1 MPAPKGKCMNPEGR
15 PKGSKNKK
23 TEQWEEFSAWFLTEG
38 MSKLEREMAILEG
51 KDYIV
56 TVKDLLEYFKPKL
69 ARTELAGDKDNPIQA
84 NVTVEFVSSKK
95 S

>member
-1 MPAPKGKCMNPEGR
+1 MAAPKGNTFGKGR
-15 PKGSKNKK
+15 PKGAKNTR

-38 MSKLEREMAILEG
+38 MSKLEREMAMLEG

-69 ARTELAGDKDNPIQA
+69 ARTELAGDSENPIQS
-84 NVTVEFVSSKK
+84 NVTVEFVATKK